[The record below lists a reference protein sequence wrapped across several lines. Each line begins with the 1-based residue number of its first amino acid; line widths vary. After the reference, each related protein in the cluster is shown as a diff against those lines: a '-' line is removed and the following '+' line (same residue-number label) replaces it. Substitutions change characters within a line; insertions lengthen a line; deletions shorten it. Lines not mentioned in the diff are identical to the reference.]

1 MNITMSI
8 TMSTGTTMNITITMS
23 MVTDMTM
30 TMSIIITATIMST
43 GECRKSGRFCL
54 PAA

>member
-1 MNITMSI
+1 MKITTTI
-8 TMSTGTTMNITITMS
+8 WRICTGTTMNITMS
-23 MVTDMTM
+23 MVTDM